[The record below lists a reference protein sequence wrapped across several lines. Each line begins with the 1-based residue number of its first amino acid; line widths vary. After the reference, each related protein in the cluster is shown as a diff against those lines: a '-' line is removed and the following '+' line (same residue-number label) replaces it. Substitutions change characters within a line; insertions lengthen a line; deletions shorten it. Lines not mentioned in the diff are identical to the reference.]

1 MSKNKKDN
9 YLPDVPEVKQ
19 LIKSLLRQRKEY
31 ADLILSLREKHREA
45 DKLLKELRKASS
57 VMQKKVMKKIE

>member
-31 ADLILSLREKHREA
+31 TDLILSLREKHREA